1 MTIQNPN
8 ATQADVR
15 NLQRARRSTTWFAR
29 AALTELDTIDA
40 DARTIRATIATE
52 NPVKV
57 YDWKQRRVIQ
67 EVLVGAGARLSK
79 WVPLL
84 DSHNAWHLTNS
95 LGSVLDSQ
103 LVGRDVKAQLQFAS
117 EPDVEPI
124 WGRVRD
130 GHLRMVSIGGRRI
143 KFTDIEPGQSAEI
156 GGRRWTAGSKLPLR
170 VTTQWIQREASIVI
184 FGADGGAA
192 TE

>member
-1 MTIQNPN
+1 MTIQRP
-8 ATQADVR
+8 AKPDDVK
-15 NLQRARRSTTWFAR
+15 NLERARRSPTWFSR
-29 AALTELDTIDA
+29 AALTDMNSLDA
-40 DARTIRATIATE
+40 AARTIDATIATE

-57 YDWKQRRVIQ
+57 YDWSQRRVIQ
-67 EVLVGAGARLSK
+67 EVLVGSGGRLSK

-95 LGSVLDSQ
+95 LGSVLDSK
-103 LVGRDVKAQLQFAS
+103 LVGTDIKAQLQFAA
-117 EPDVEPI
+117 EPDVDPI

-143 KFTDIEPGQSAEI
+143 KFIDIEPGQTAEI
-156 GGRRWTAGSKLPLR
+156 LGRRWTAGSKFPLR

-184 FGADGGAA
+184 FGADGGAS
-192 TE
+192 TS